1 MRQTQE
7 PSDTSAADL
16 ERLQRELLRTRIDRA
31 RRLTE
36 DQRLSEAFALTNS
49 ALIRMHE
56 GAMAEL
62 DAADPSLGWQEV
74 RRRLERLRRARV
86 RSVVPPGGPTAD
98 SQSGPR

>member
-1 MRQTQE
+1 MRQAQA

-16 ERLQRELLRTRIDRA
+16 ERLQRALLRTRIDRA

-62 DAADPSLGWQEV
+62 DAADPSLGWLEV

-86 RSVVPPGGPTAD
+86 RNVVPPVGPPAD